1 MSFNHLR
8 KLVSLTLFFM
18 MSGSILAAPR
28 HDVELGGHVPRT
40 QMRDANLLGPMELA
54 QDLDLIFGL
63 PLRNQDE
70 LEQRIRDI
78 HDPSSPR
85 YGQFLNPSQFTE
97 AYGPSKEDVSAV
109 VDHLRKAGY
118 KVINTSSNR
127 MLIRAKARVLT
138 VEKTLGIHM
147 NRYQGRRRPFFA
159 AADEPRLPPEV
170 ASRVVHIAGL
180 QNAYVREPRI
190 QRLAPRTVSQA
201 ALNGTGPR
209 GGLAPQDI
217 ATAYNLPG
225 GSTNGQGQTLGL
237 FQMDGFKA
245 SDIQA
250 YTSYFNLNPV
260 PLETIL
266 VDGFDGSAGSGSDE
280 VCMDIEL
287 MNAIA
292 PGASRI
298 LVYEGPNTDQGV
310 LDVYSRIASDN
321 RASVVSSS
329 WGLSEYDTGT
339 SYARLES
346 QFFMQMAAQG
356 QSFFAASGDSGAYD
370 AQSPNGTPVLTVDD
384 PAGQP
389 YVTGVGGTRLNLGP
403 GQIYSSESAWS
414 SIGGATGGGVSTIWP
429 IPSWQSPVLT
439 ATSNIMRNVP
449 DVALDADPDTGY
461 AIYTAGE
468 WHVIAGTSAAAPLW
482 AGFMTLVNQI
492 RSQNGLQALGFANP
506 LLYSLGASPSYSSN
520 FHDITTGNNYCYS
533 AGMGYDNTT
542 GWGSF
547 QGTNLLAALSRD
559 AQRVTLNQLPSS
571 LVWGSALSLDGAAS
585 ASSGLPI
592 NYIVGPSTICSLTG
606 TVLTG
611 VSPGNCVLQ
620 AIQAGSSQ
628 FAPATSSTTI
638 QIVPPQPTY
647 PGVNRALKVTVHK
660 PGGTVTSI
668 PAGIACGDVGN
679 YCVERFTRNTLVTLN
694 ATHGDGHRFLGWSGA
709 CHGKAPICRLKMT
722 SNRVVTA
729 RFK

>member
-1 MSFNHLR
+1 MSIHHLR
-8 KLVSLTLFFM
+8 NLLAPLLFFM
-18 MSGSILAAPR
+18 LSSPILAAPR
-28 HDVELGGHVPRT
+28 HNVELGGHVPRA
-40 QMRDANLLGPMELA
+40 QMRDADLLGPMEVA
-54 QDLDLIFGL
+54 DDLDLIFGL
-63 PLRNQDE
+63 SLRNQEE

-97 AYGPSKEDVSAV
+97 AYGPSKEDVNAV

-118 KVINTSSNR
+118 KVINSSSNR

-138 VEKTLGIHM
+138 IEKTLGIHM
-147 NRYQGRRRPFFA
+147 NRYQGRKRPFFA
-159 AADEPRLPPEV
+159 AADEPRLPPDV

-180 QNAYVREPRI
+180 QNAHLREPRI
-190 QRLAPRTVSQA
+190 QRLAPRTVAQA
-201 ALNGTGPR
+201 ALSGTGPR

-217 ATAYNLPG
+217 VTAYNLPG
-225 GSTNGQGQTLGL
+225 GSTNGQGQTLAL

-389 YVTGVGGTRLNLGP
+389 YVTGVGGTQLNLGS
-403 GQIYSSESAWS
+403 GQSYGSEVVWNSN
-414 SIGGATGGGVSTIWP
+414 GGATGGGVSTIWP
-429 IPSWQSPVLT
+429 IPSWQSAV
-439 ATSNIMRNVP
+439 ATTNSKLMRNVP
-449 DVALDADPDTGY
+449 DVALNADPYTGY
-461 AIYTAGE
+461 AIYTGGQ
-468 WHVIAGTSAAAPLW
+468 WHVIGGTSAAAPLW
-482 AGFMTLVNQI
+482 AGFTALANQL
-492 RSQNGLQALGFANP
+492 RAQNQLPVLGFANP
-506 LLYSLGASPSYSSN
+506 TIYSMGSVASYSN
-520 FHDITTGNNYCYS
+520 NYHDVTIGNNNYYT
-533 AGMGYDNTT
+533 AGLGYDNTT

-547 QGTNLLAALSRD
+547 QGANLLATLSRG
-559 AQRVTLNQLPSS
+559 AQTVTFNGLSGS
-571 LVWGSALSLDGAAS
+571 LDWGSSVNLSEKAS
-585 ASSGLPI
+585 ASSGLPLAF
-592 NYIVGPSTICSLTG
+592 VAGPSDNCSVSGAILLG
-606 TVLTG
+606 L
-611 VSPGNCVLQ
+611 SPGNCVIQ
-620 AIQAGSSQ
+620 AIQAGNSAY
-628 FAPATSSTTI
+628 APATANAVI
-638 QIVPPQPTY
+638 QVIPPTY
-647 PGVNRALKVTVHK
+647 PGVNRTLKVTVRTA
-660 PGGTVTSI
+660 GGTVTSQ
-668 PAGIACGDVGN
+668 PVGIACGDGGS
-679 YCVERFTRNTLVTLN
+679 YCSQGFTRNTLVTLT
-694 ATHGDGHRFLGWSGA
+694 AKSGDGNRFLGWSGA
-709 CHGKAPICRLKMT
+709 CHGRALTCRTKMS
-722 SNRVVTA
+722 SNRSVTA